1 MSLVAGLLAACS
13 GQFWVNTLTPPWG
26 HARHADIAYGDLA
39 RQHLDIYSPSEP
51 APGRPVVVFF
61 YGGSWQEGNKDGYRF
76 VGQALAS
83 RGITA
88 VIPDYRLYPQVTFPD
103 FIEDGAAA
111 VAWTRAHIGDY
122 GGNGQDL
129 FLAGHSAGAH
139 IAAMLAV
146 APEYL
151 AAANVPREDIRGL
164 IGMAG
169 PYDFLPITDPTLQTI
184 FAPESD
190 WPRTQPINFVDA
202 SVPPT
207 LLLHGLADKTVLPKN
222 TRHMAEQ
229 INASGGNAKTKYY
242 PDVTHV
248 MLIAPLAAVL
258 RFKGDELDT
267 IAAFVKEHATDSL
280 SSG

>member
-1 MSLVAGLLAACS
+1 MSLVAGLLTACS
-13 GQFWVNTLTPPWG
+13 GQLWVNTLTPPWG
-26 HARHADIAYGDLA
+26 HTRHADIAYGELA
-39 RQHLDIYSPSEP
+39 RQHLDVYTPSEP
-51 APGRPVVVFF
+51 APGRPVMVFF

-88 VIPDYRLYPQVTFPD
+88 VIPDYRLYPQVTFPG

-122 GGNGQDL
+122 GGNEQNL

-146 APEYL
+146 APDYL
-151 AAANVPREDIRGL
+151 AAAGVPRAEIRGL
-164 IGMAG
+164 VGLAG

-184 FAPESD
+184 FAPEAR
-190 WPRTQPINFVDA
+190 WPLTQPINFVDA
-202 SVPPT
+202 RVPPT
-207 LLLHGLADKTVLPKN
+207 LLLHGLADETVLAKN
-222 TRHMAEQ
+222 TRHMAEK
-229 INASGGNAKTKYY
+229 INASGGNATTKYY
-242 PDVTHV
+242 PGVTHV

-267 IAAFVKEHATDSL
+267 IAAFVNDHATDSL
-280 SSG
+280 NSG